1 MRRRVLVVA
10 IGLLTLSSALYAHH
24 ASGVS
29 YQTDKPWTAKVVVVD
44 FKYINPHPLMSFT
57 ITDEQGRKVLWN
69 AELAG
74 NASRLVR
81 AGWGKKRSED
91 ALKPGTTVTLRLATA
106 KAGGPHAIVQGLQ
119 NEKGEEILTDGPA
132 PAAGAPGAP
141 AAPRQ

>member
-1 MRRRVLVVA
+1 MRKLSLLVV
-10 IGLLTLSSALYAHH
+10 IGITASSALYAHH

-29 YQTDKPWTAKVVVVD
+29 YQTDKPWEAMVTVVD

-57 ITDEQGRKVLWN
+57 ITENGKTVLWN

-91 ALKPGTTVTLRLATA
+91 ALKKGNRVKLRLATA
-106 KAGGPHAIVQGLQ
+106 KAGGPHAIVQQLF
-119 NEKGEEILTDGPA
+119 NEKGEEILTDGP
-132 PAAGAPGAP
+132 PPAPG